1 MNDTALPVHGF
12 AVLIAAS
19 LLVACGPDGEDSDAN
34 MDVVPVTV
42 QELSETDYGR
52 DRRLTGSVGLYREEQ
67 LGFEVAGRII
77 SVLDVGLEVEGPAY
91 DDRERLVQSG
101 EIIATLDN
109 TRYELQVGALEARTM
124 AAQRGI
130 DAVEAQLRLAEQTLE
145 REQNILNEGAGTQ
158 QAVDNA
164 RSAFDSTAAQLAAA
178 RANVEAI
185 EADLNR
191 AREDLADTALLAH
204 FSGRITAVHISQ
216 GAVVDA
222 GTPVVTLTLM
232 DPVQVQVQVSADNE
246 REIRT
251 GTQARV
257 FPRDPLQGGE
267 PVPVSAIVYEKSA
280 VADPRTRTFRID
292 LIVRNER
299 RHVEQLDPA
308 LKGLPVVNDYLPVV
322 RRYRGEEGPL
332 FVPSD
337 SVLRE
342 GGEIYVL
349 RLRGVSLGTR
359 SERSATGRHQP
370 EKIEVEPTD
379 DYMTVIRWNFRGIRE
394 GSALEEGDV
403 LIVGPQP
410 SYAEGVAMGRPLWL
424 FRPGDLVPVE
434 FALAGPPTG
443 FYVPNRAI
451 VSVAGRPAVFLV
463 EGDRARLVDVSVH
476 ETHEELQRIT
486 GEGVVDGVRVIVG
499 GAHYVSDG
507 QPVAV
512 ANR

>member
-1 MNDTALPVHGF
+1 MNDTAFPVHGF
-12 AVLIAAS
+12 ALLIIAS
-19 LLVACGPDGEDSDAN
+19 LLMACGPDGEDSDTN

-42 QELSETDYGR
+42 QGLRETDYGR
-52 DRRLTGSVGLYREEQ
+52 ERRLTGSVGLYREEQ
-67 LGFEVAGRII
+67 IGFEVAGRM
-77 SVLDVGLEVEGPAY
+77 SVLDEGFEVEGPAY
-91 DDRERLVQSG
+91 DERGRLVQSG
-101 EIIATLDN
+101 EVIATLDN
-109 TRYELQVGALEARTM
+109 TRYGLQVGALEARSM
-124 AAQRGI
+124 AAQRGV
-130 DAVEAQLRLAEQTLE
+130 DAIEAQLRLAEQTLE

-164 RSAFDSTAAQLAAA
+164 QSAFDSTGAQLAAA

-191 AREDLADTALLAH
+191 AREDRADTTLLAP

-232 DPVQVQVQVSADNE
+232 DPVQVQVQVSADSE

-251 GTQARV
+251 GARARV
-257 FPRDPLQGGE
+257 FPRDPLQGGK

-299 RHVEQLDPA
+299 RRVEQLDPA
-308 LKGLPVVNDYLPVV
+308 FEGLPAVNDYLPVA
-322 RRYRGEEGPL
+322 RRYQGEEGPL
-332 FVPSD
+332 FVPSEG
-337 SVLRE
+337 VLRE
-342 GGEIYVL
+342 GGKTYVL
-349 RLRGVSLGTR
+349 RLTGVSLGTG

-370 EKIEVEPTD
+370 EKIEVELTD
-379 DYMTVIRWNFRGIRE
+379 DYMTVIRWNFRGVRE
-394 GSALEEGDV
+394 GSGLEEGEV
-403 LIVGPQP
+403 LIVRPQP
-410 SYAEGVAMGRPLWL
+410 SYVEGVAVGRPQWL

-434 FALAGPPTG
+434 FVLAALPTG
-443 FYVPNRAI
+443 FYVPIRAI
-451 VSVAGRPAVFLV
+451 VSVAGRPAVLLV

-476 ETHEELQRIT
+476 ETYEELQRIT
-486 GEGVVDGVRVIVG
+486 GEGVVDGARVIVG

-512 ANR
+512 VNR